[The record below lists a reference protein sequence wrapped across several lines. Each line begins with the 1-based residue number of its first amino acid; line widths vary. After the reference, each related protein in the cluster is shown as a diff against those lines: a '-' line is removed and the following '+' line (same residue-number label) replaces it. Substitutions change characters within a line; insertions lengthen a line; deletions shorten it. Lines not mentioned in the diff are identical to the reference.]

1 MEKLKNQTELRRN
14 ATKPRVVFT
23 GGHAGTTAIATIE
36 AALKKRVNWEIY
48 WIGPKKTFEGKDIAS
63 YHSKVFPKLGVNYKG
78 INTGRLQRKLSFWT
92 IPSILKIPLGFAQAF
107 YLILR
112 IRPKVVVSFGGYVA
126 FPVVFS
132 SWVLGIPVIIHEQ
145 TMAAGLANKL
155 SSYFARK
162 IALARVESEAY
173 YPKFKTEVIGNPV
186 MSGILSVKHK
196 SKMGRPPTVY
206 VTGGSSGAQTINK
219 AVDAVLEKILSSYKV
234 IHHVGELDFTHFE
247 GRKERL
253 PSSLKERYEV
263 YSFIDPQEIGRIYEK
278 ADILISRAGANTV
291 SEIMVTGRPS
301 IIVPIPW
308 SRYDEQAK
316 NAKLAQSVG
325 IALVILQDELTGE
338 RLLEELGKIEK
349 NWEEMVKNMDNT
361 LADLDSSASLRL
373 VNLIQRYI
381 SEASF
386 SKLK

>member
-1 MEKLKNQTELRRN
+1 MEKPKNQADLRAN
-14 ATKPRVVFT
+14 AVKPRVVFT

-48 WIGPKKTFEGKDIAS
+48 WIGPRKTFEGKDIAS

-78 INTGRLQRKLSFWT
+78 INTGRLQRKLTFWT

-107 YLILR
+107 YLILK

-126 FPVVFS
+126 LPVVFS
-132 SWVLGIPVIIHEQ
+132 SWILGVPVIVHEQ

-173 YPKFKTEVIGNPV
+173 YPKLKTEVIGNPV

-196 SKMGRPPTVY
+196 SKMGEPPV
-206 VTGGSSGAQTINK
+206 VFITGGSSGAQTINR

-234 IHHVGELDFTHFE
+234 IHHVGELDFPHFE
-247 GRKERL
+247 DRRERL
-253 PSSLKERYEV
+253 PSGLKERYEV
-263 YSFIDPQEIGRIYEK
+263 YSFIDPQEIGKVYEK
-278 ADILISRAGANTV
+278 ADILVSRAGANTV

-301 IIVPIPW
+301 ILIPIPW
-308 SRYDEQAK
+308 SRYDEQTK
-316 NAKLAQSVG
+316 NAKMAEKTGVAYIVPQN
-325 IALVILQDELTGE
+325 ELTGE
-338 RLLEELGKIEK
+338 RLLDELGKIEK
-349 NWEEMVKNMDNT
+349 NWERMVKNMDQT
-361 LADLDSSASLRL
+361 LASLDSNASLRL
-373 VNLIQRYI
+373 VNLIQEYI
-381 SEASF
+381 SKACF
-386 SKLK
+386 SKVK